1 MRLRN
6 CLIIPPQFSNLNCL
20 LSQVFFVE
28 SICDDPEIIAEN
40 IKVRIIALF
49 CFVFFVYVL
58 LFCLGCMFLT

>member
-49 CFVFFVYVL
+49 FVVVLFMCCCFAWDV
-58 LFCLGCMFLT
+58 CS